1 MSKEASDNKQQIRSE
16 MRQRLR
22 NLSAEEKKA
31 ASQNIREQIS
41 RLSLTSCAIFAGTS
55 TEPDLLI
62 LLKDHPE
69 IKWFLPRV
77 NSTSKGEMEFIKI
90 NSQTELKKGAYGIL
104 EPSGQPT
111 SSDKIE
117 TIICPGIA
125 FTKNG
130 SRLGQ
135 GGGFYDRHLSKAPHI
150 KTIGAF
156 FNCQLV
162 DDLPSEQ
169 HDIQM
174 SQILF
179 A

>member
-22 NLSAEEKKA
+22 ELSVEEKKA
-31 ASQNIREQIS
+31 ASENIRKQIS
-41 RLSLTSCAIFAGTS
+41 CLPLTSCAIFVGTS
-55 TEPDLLI
+55 TEPDLLTLI
-62 LLKDHPE
+62 DDHPE
-69 IKWFLPRV
+69 IRWFLPRV
-77 NSTSKGEMEFIKI
+77 ISSSKSEMKFIHVDSK
-90 NSQTELKKGAYGIL
+90 TELKKGAFGIL
-104 EPSGQPT
+104 EPTGEPISSGE
-111 SSDKIE
+111 IR

-135 GGGFYDRHLSKAPHI
+135 GGGFYDRYLSNAPHI
-150 KTIGAF
+150 KTIGVSFA
-156 FNCQLV
+156 CQLL
-162 DDLPSEQ
+162 DDLPSEP
-169 HDIQM
+169 HDIQI